1 MPYRR
6 PTKERAEAQK
16 AARKLYVEDRLSL
29 KDIRQQ
35 TGEDMRTLKAWCNL
49 GDWDGLREKETKT
62 ELDRLKA
69 LRSSMLDRAEAQIKE
84 DKLPHIEIGLMYKL
98 ERMIV
103 QREQKKQGL
112 PERAAL
118 TALRQFGPRMSKF
131 GGELSDT
138 YREILLQ
145 FGKSI
150 AEQGFPPPSK

>member
-1 MPYRR
+1 MAYR
-6 PTKERAEAQK
+6 PTNGKAEAQK

-29 KDIRQQ
+29 DEISQQ
-35 TGEDMRTLKAWCNL
+35 TGETVKTLRAWRNL
-49 GDWDGLREKETKT
+49 GEWDGLRGKETKT
-62 ELDRLKA
+62 ELDRLKD

-103 QREQKKQGL
+103 QREQEKQGL
-112 PERAAL
+112 PERVAL
-118 TALRQFGPRMSKF
+118 TALRQFGPRMSRF

-150 AEQGFPPPSK
+150 TEQGFPPPSK